1 MAQDV
6 ILNRA
11 PKSTNPDVGGANTRN
26 FPVLAVVKDNI
37 DPTRSGRLRVFIADD
52 PASQDSDNSDSW
64 ITVNYMSNFF
74 GKVTPQAGDDGYGDY
89 TANPSSYGMW
99 HAPPD
104 IGSTVI
110 CIFINGDSNYGFW
123 IGCVPDAEALH
134 MVPAIGASDNII
146 ANEGEAES
154 YGGAVRLPVT
164 NINTNN
170 SSISDSAGFLDA
182 PRPVHSYTASIM
194 NQQGIIRDP
203 IRGPIGSSAQR
214 ETPSRVGWGVSTP
227 GRPIYEGGFND
238 ETIASNLSQS
248 KSEQLKVIA
257 RRGGHSIVMDD
268 GDIIGRDQLI
278 RIRTALGHQILM
290 SDDGQTLM
298 ILHSNGQSYIELGK
312 EGTVDIYST
321 NSINMRTQGD
331 LNLHADQNVNI
342 HAMENFNIQAKNLH
356 VNTEEDI
363 KLRSAKDIKT
373 HALSNFTIKAGAAF
387 AAASGADASMAA
399 GGSAFINGAKV
410 NLNSG
415 AASTQPQE
423 IGIIP
428 IIAQT
433 DTLYDEKKG
442 FIAAPAKL
450 LTITS
455 RAPAHAP
462 WANAGQGVDVKTDL
476 NASSQL
482 PPAPTPATA
491 SATAAGAEVA
501 PTPVAV
507 ATAASA
513 PATSPISSALN
524 QGTTSAVLGTVA
536 TAAAAGAG
544 ASAVTQGAAIVQT
557 ATGAVAAV
565 GAFAQSATQLAS
577 SGVLKPGSDTLING
591 LVQAGANIAQAI
603 PSSLFTGATS
613 GAQNL
618 TSFASS
624 VTAQASS
631 MVTNLQQAQT
641 ALTAVGAI
649 TGAEAPSQV
658 AGLVTAA
665 ATVGVGPTVQ
675 AISQSAGTAVSGAL
689 GAVSSLSNAASALSS
704 VSSVVSGIA
713 GAASSLSG
721 AVSGIS
727 GAVSGLSSVT
737 NSLQSIS
744 TAGASGAVGAALSA
758 IGAGSAAANLAS
770 LSSGL
775 GGITGALDALS
786 TNPSL
791 AGLLDQAKGIATSA
805 FDAIKKSF
813 KPLEAGVPQNL
824 TQIAKEAAAEA
835 ATAAEQVSASSPL
848 SGLAGAASSLSG
860 AVSGISGGLSS
871 VTGAV
876 SGITGAASSLS
887 GAVSG
892 VTSGLSSVT
901 SAVSSITGAAS
912 SLSGA
917 ASGIA
922 GATSALG
929 STSNTL
935 GNVNNSV
942 AGITGSLTSVTN
954 TLTSATNAAS
964 GLATTIGGITALTG
978 QTSSP
983 AASVTSLGS
992 AVASAVNVVGAAS
1005 GASSVLASGGTAAL
1019 SAVASV
1025 VQQGGAAASASSL
1038 ASGLTSLPGGLGTV
1052 ASVVNNAVGA
1062 ISAIPGTEKITG
1074 LIQDAQTAMM
1084 NGLPMPPIPGE
1095 LNALASLASAGLPA
1109 GASAQ
1114 LQSAISALSSSAGGS
1129 IKLPTIGLNT
1139 TDRTSITAQIASV
1152 LGNPKIPA
1160 PNLLGKISPD
1170 ADLALME
1177 ARQKIFDRGSE
1188 ITERLDEL
1196 RKLSDAAEKAY
1207 YKAKAELPAGDP
1219 KIDSL
1224 REAWTALLND
1234 PERKALRDELSNLT
1248 AIATSPG
1255 F

>member
-123 IGCVPDAEALH
+123 IGCVPDSEALH

-170 SSISDSAGFLDA
+170 SNITDSAGFLDA

-268 GDIIGRDQLI
+268 GDIIGRDQLV

-356 VNTEEDI
+356 VNTEEDM

-373 HALSNFTIKAGAAF
+373 HALNNFTIKAGAAF

-415 AASTQPQE
+415 SASIQPQA
-423 IGIIP
+423 IDIIP

-442 FIAAPAKL
+442 FLAAPGKL
-450 LTITS
+450 LTIAS

-482 PPAPTPATA
+482 PAAPTPATA

-501 PTPVAV
+501 PNPVAV

-513 PATSPISSALN
+513 PATPPISSALN
-524 QGTTSAVLGTVA
+524 QSTTGAVLGTVA

-565 GAFAQSATQLAS
+565 GAFAQSATQMAS
-577 SGVLKPGSDTLING
+577 SGVLKPGADTLING
-591 LVQAGANIAQAI
+591 LVQSGANIAQAM
-603 PSSLFTGATS
+603 PSALFSGATS

-618 TSFASS
+618 ASFTTN

-665 ATVGVGPTVQ
+665 ATVGVGATIQ
-675 AISQSAGTAVSGAL
+675 AIGQTAGTAVSGAI
-689 GAVSSLSNAASALSS
+689 G
-704 VSSVVSGIA
+704 VVSGV
-713 GAASSLSG
+713 ASGLTSVSG
-721 AVSGIS
+721 AVSGITATAS
-727 GAVSGLSSVT
+727 GIASSLT
-737 NSLQSIS
+737 SASNSLQSIA

-770 LSSGL
+770 SVAGGL
-775 GGITGALDALS
+775 GGITGALNALDKV
-786 TNPSL
+786 PSL
-791 AGLLDQAKGIATSA
+791 TGILDQAKGISASA

-813 KPLEAGVPQNL
+813 KPLKAGVPQNL

-835 ATAAEQVSASSPL
+835 ATVASQTSQTSSSLL
-848 SGLAGAASSLSG
+848 SGVASAASSLTGVGS
-860 AVSGISGGLSS
+860 SITSGLSS
-871 VTGAV
+871 VTGA
-876 SGITGAASSLS
+876 ASSLT
-887 GAVSG
+887 G
-892 VTSGLSSVT
+892 VV
-901 SAVSSITGAAS
+901 
-912 SLSGA
+912 
-917 ASGIA
+917 SGIA
-922 GATSALG
+922 GASSAISSVGNVLG
-929 STSNTL
+929 T
-935 GNVNNSV
+935 VNNSV
-942 AGITGSLTSVTN
+942 AGITGAVTTVTNTIGSVTN
-954 TLTSATNAAS
+954 MAS
-964 GLATTIGGITALTG
+964 GLATTVGGITALTG
-978 QTSSP
+978 AVNSP
-983 AASVTSLGS
+983 AASVTNLGA
-992 AVASAVNVVGAAS
+992 AVASAVNTVSAAS
-1005 GASSVLASGGTAAL
+1005 GAASALISGGTAAL
-1019 SAVASV
+1019 SQVASV
-1025 VQQGGAAASASSL
+1025 VQQGAVAATSSAL
-1038 ASGLTSLPGGLGTV
+1038 ASGLSNLPGGTNTV
-1052 ASVVNNAVGA
+1052 ASVVNVASGA
-1062 ISAIPGTEKITG
+1062 LNAIPGVEKISG

-1084 NGLPMPPIPGE
+1084 NGLSMPQIPGE

-1114 LQSAISALSSSAGGS
+1114 LQSAISSLSSSMGGA
-1129 IKLPTIGLNT
+1129 IKLPTVGLNT
-1139 TDRTSITAQIASV
+1139 TDRTAITAQIDNV

-1160 PNLLGKISPD
+1160 PNLLGGYSQVASDDIMAKRSAIT
-1170 ADLALME
+1170 
-1177 ARQKIFDRGSE
+1177 DRTSE
-1188 ITERLDEL
+1188 IMDEINEID
-1196 RKLSDAAEKAY
+1196 KKNAQAQKAY
-1207 YKAKAELPAGDP
+1207 LTAKAELPAGDP
-1219 KIDSL
+1219 KIASL
-1224 REAWTALLND
+1224 LAEYVAAVDNPRRKELMEEYKALLQG
-1234 PERKALRDELSNLT
+1234 LQSL
-1248 AIATSPG
+1248 
-1255 F
+1255 

>member
-11 PKSTNPDVGGANTRN
+11 PKSSKPDAGGANTRN
-26 FPVLAVVKDNI
+26 FPVLATVKDNI
-37 DPTRSGRLRVFIADD
+37 DPTRSGRLRVFISDD
-52 PASQDSDNSDSW
+52 PASEDAQNSDNW
-64 ITVNYMSNFF
+64 ITVSYMSTFF
-74 GKVTPQAGDDGYGDY
+74 GKVTPQAGDEGYGDY

-99 HAPPD
+99 NAPPD

-123 IGCVPDAEALH
+123 IGCVPDPESLH
-134 MVPAIGASDNII
+134 MVPAIAASDNII

-170 SSISDSAGFLDA
+170 SDIADGPDFLEA
-182 PRPVHSYTASIM
+182 PRPVHSYSASIM

-203 IRGPIGSSAQR
+203 IRGPIGSSSQR

-238 ETIASNLSQS
+238 ESIASNLSKS

-268 GDIIGRDQLI
+268 GDIIGRDQLV

-356 VNTEEDI
+356 VNTEEDM

-373 HALSNFTIKAGAAF
+373 HALNNFTIKAGAAF

-399 GGSAFINGAKV
+399 GGSAYINGSKV

-415 AASTQPQE
+415 SASTQPQA
-423 IGIIP
+423 IDIIP

-442 FIAAPAKL
+442 FLAAPGKL
-450 LTITS
+450 LTIAS

-482 PPAPTPATA
+482 PPAPAPAVSA
-491 SATAAGAEVA
+491 ATAAGAEVA
-501 PTPVAV
+501 PAPPAV
-507 ATAASA
+507 ATVASA
-513 PATSPISSALN
+513 PTTPPISSVLN
-524 QGTTSAVLGTVA
+524 QNTTSAVLGTVA

-544 ASAVTQGAAIVQT
+544 AAAVTQGAAIVQT
-557 ATGAVAAV
+557 TAGPVAAV

-577 SGVLKPGSDTLING
+577 AGVLKPGTDTLING
-591 LVQAGANIAQAI
+591 LVQSGANVSQAMS
-603 PSSLFTGATS
+603 PALFSGAVS

-618 TSFASS
+618 TSFATN

-641 ALTAVGAI
+641 TLTAVGAI
-649 TGAEAPSQV
+649 TGTEAPSQV

-665 ATVGVGPTVQ
+665 ATAGVAPTVQ
-675 AISQSAGTAVSGAL
+675 AISQSAGTVVSGAL
-689 GAVSSLSNAASALSS
+689 GTVSGVTGALSS
-704 VSSVVSGIA
+704 VT
-713 GAASSLSG
+713 GAASSLTGAASG
-721 AVSGIS
+721 VT
-727 GAVSGLSSVT
+727 SGLSSVT
-737 NSLQSIS
+737 GAVSSLTGAVSGVTGAASGIVSGLSSASNSLQSIS
-744 TAGASGAVGAALSA
+744 TAGASGAVGAALSS
-758 IGAGSAAANLAS
+758 IGAGSAAANLATTIGGG
-770 LSSGL
+770 LSGL
-775 GGITGALDALS
+775 AGALDAMS
-786 TNPSL
+786 SVPSL
-791 AGLLDQAKGIATSA
+791 TGLLDQAKGISASA
-805 FDAIKKSF
+805 FDAIKKSL
-813 KPLEAGVPQNL
+813 KPLKAGVPQNL
-824 TQIAKEAAAEA
+824 TQIAKKAAAEA
-835 ATAAEQVSASSPL
+835 AEIANQTSQTSTSLL
-848 SGLAGAASSLSG
+848 SGVTGAASTLTG
-860 AVSGISGGLSS
+860 AVSGIAGGLSS

-876 SGITGAASSLS
+876 SGITG
-887 GAVSG
+887 
-892 VTSGLSSVT
+892 TT
-901 SAVSSITGAAS
+901 SAIGSVSNVLGA
-912 SLSGA
+912 
-917 ASGIA
+917 
-922 GATSALG
+922 
-929 STSNTL
+929 
-935 GNVNNSV
+935 VNNSV
-942 AGITGSLTSVTN
+942 AGITGELTSVTN
-954 TLTSATNAAS
+954 TLSSVTNTATSI
-964 GLATTIGGITALTG
+964 ATTVGGITAAAG
-978 QTSSP
+978 SVSSP
-983 AASVTSLGS
+983 VASITNVGS
-992 AVASAVNVVGAAS
+992 TVASAMNTVSAAGGAA
-1005 GASSVLASGGTAAL
+1005 SVLASSGTSAL
-1019 SAVASV
+1019 SQVAST
-1025 VQQGGAAASASSL
+1025 VQQGASTTIASSL
-1038 ASGLTSLPGGLGTV
+1038 ASGLSNLPGGVNTV
-1052 ASVVNNAVGA
+1052 ASVINNATGA
-1062 ISAIPGTEKITG
+1062 INSIPGAEKISG
-1074 LIQDAQTAMM
+1074 LIQDAQSAIM
-1084 NGLPMPPIPGE
+1084 NGLPMPQIPGE

-1114 LQSAISALSSSAGGS
+1114 LQSAISALSSGMGGA

-1139 TDRTSITAQIASV
+1139 TDRTSITAQISNV

-1248 AIATSPG
+1248 AITTSPG